1 MMNKIQG
8 LRLIFVVG
16 FIGLCLAPTFA
27 HDDETELHH
36 FNPNKLIGLI
46 PNLYGGDG
54 IVLATASAASHTA
67 HFSIESA
74 ASINRLNQQIA
85 AEIGGYPFSS
95 SVGGFSFEF
104 DPVLGDFVGT
114 TKTLGPIIAE
124 RAATLGRRKLNL
136 NMSYTFLEYNK
147 FSGQS
152 LDNFGVF
159 ARHDA
164 DIIGLPDI
172 REQFEDDVVQMNMDI
187 DIRVQILALSATYGL
202 TDKLDV
208 GFLVP
213 LARVDVN
220 VESNASVIEASENT
234 LFPNIH
240 AFDNTLESPQDK
252 VSGSA
257 TGIGDIVLRAK
268 YHLPQNN
275 WFDLGFATL
284 MQLSTGDNE
293 EFLGTGD
300 NTIRPFFIFSRHLSE
315 RLTPHFNLGY
325 EFNLTR
331 SKLSSVEYALGFDY
345 GTNKYTLAGEFIG
358 SNELDGDGIGDDILN
373 TAWGIKWNPAKQ
385 YLVALNTQFALN
397 DAGLRSTFVTTLSFE
412 YNF

>member
-1 MMNKIQG
+1 M
-8 LRLIFVVG
+8 LLSRLTYI
-16 FIGLCLAPTFA
+16 LCILGICFTPIYA
-27 HDDETELHH
+27 HDGETEVHH
-36 FNPNKLIGLI
+36 FDPNKLIGLI

-54 IVLATASAASHTA
+54 LLLATAPAASHTA

-124 RAATLGRRKLNL
+124 RATTLGRNKLNL
-136 NMSYTFLEYNK
+136 NTSYTYLKYSK

-152 LDNFGVF
+152 LDNFGVI
-159 ARHDA
+159 ARHDTE
-164 DIIGLPDI
+164 IIGFPDV
-172 REQFEDDVVQMNMDI
+172 REQFEEDVVQIDMNI
-187 DIRVQILALSATYGL
+187 DIRVQIFALAGTYGL
-202 TDKLDV
+202 TDKLDL

-213 LARVDVN
+213 LAKVDMD
-220 VESNASVIEASENT
+220 VESNARVVEAAENT

-240 AFDNTLESPQDK
+240 TFEGGPESPQDRA
-252 VSGSA
+252 SGSA
-257 TGIGDIVLRAK
+257 TGLGDILLRAK
-268 YHLPQNN
+268 YHLPENSY
-275 WFDLGFATL
+275 FDMGFATL
-284 MQLSTGDNE
+284 MQLSTGSNE

-300 NTIRPFFIFSRHLSE
+300 NTIRPFFIFSRSFSD
-315 RLTPHFNLGY
+315 RFTPHVNIGY

-345 GTNKYTLAGEFIG
+345 GTNKFTFAGEFLG

-397 DAGLRSTFVTTLSFE
+397 DAGLRSTFITTFSLE

>member
-1 MMNKIQG
+1 MKKIFNQT
-8 LRLIFVVG
+8 LLSIV
-16 FIGLCLAPTFA
+16 CLLSCWFTPAFA
-27 HDDETELHH
+27 HDGETEPHH
-36 FNPNKLIGLI
+36 FDPNKLISLI

-54 IVLATASAASHTA
+54 ILLATAPAASHTA

-124 RAATLGRRKLNL
+124 RAATLGRHKLNTNL
-136 NMSYTFLEYNK
+136 SYTYLKYNE

-152 LDNFGVF
+152 LNNFPVI

-172 REQFEDDVVQMNMDI
+172 REQFEDDVVQIDMDI
-187 DIRVQILALSATYGL
+187 DIRVQILAFAATYGL

-213 LARVDVN
+213 FAQVDMDVKSTAR
-220 VESNASVIEASENT
+220 VIEASENS
-234 LFPNIH
+234 LFPDIH
-240 AFDNTLESPQDK
+240 TFANGPESPQDQA
-252 VSGSA
+252 SGSA

-268 YHLPQNN
+268 YHLPENDF
-275 WFDLGFATL
+275 FDLGFATL
-284 MQLSTGDNE
+284 MQLSTGNNE

-300 NTIRPFFIFSRHLSE
+300 NTLRPFFILSRSFSDRF
-315 RLTPHFNLGY
+315 TPHLNIGY

-331 SKLSSVEYALGFDY
+331 STLSSIEYALGFDY
-345 GTNKYTLAGEFIG
+345 GTNKFTFAGELIG

-373 TAWGIKWNPAKQ
+373 TAWGVKWNPAKQ

-397 DAGLRSTFVTTLSFE
+397 DAGLRSTFITTLSLE

>member
-1 MMNKIQG
+1 MITNPLQ
-8 LRLIFVVG
+8 RLLFLICVWG
-16 FIGLCLAPTFA
+16 ICSTPLSA
-27 HDDETELHH
+27 HDDETEVHH
-36 FNPNKLIGLI
+36 FDPNKLIGLI

-54 IVLATASAASHTA
+54 LLLATAPAASHTA

-124 RAATLGRRKLNL
+124 RAATLGRHKLNL
-136 NMSYTFLEYNK
+136 NTSYTYLKYNK

-152 LDNFGVF
+152 LDNFGVI
-159 ARHDA
+159 ARHDT
-164 DIIGLPDI
+164 DIIGFPDV
-172 REQFEDDVVQMNMDI
+172 REQFEDDVVQIDMNI
-187 DIRVQILALSATYGL
+187 DIRVQIFALAGTYGL
-202 TDKLDV
+202 TDKLDL

-213 LARVDVN
+213 LARVDMD
-220 VESNASVIEASENT
+220 VESNARVVQASENT

-240 AFDNTLESPQDK
+240 TFNNGPESPQDRA
-252 VSGSA
+252 SGSA
-257 TGIGDIVLRAK
+257 TGLGDILLRAK
-268 YHLPQNN
+268 YHLPENRY
-275 WFDLGFATL
+275 FDMGFATL
-284 MQLSTGDNE
+284 LQLSTGSNE

-300 NTIRPFFIFSRHLSE
+300 NTIRPFFIFSRSFSD
-315 RLTPHFNLGY
+315 RFTPHVNIGY

-331 SKLSSVEYALGFDY
+331 SKLSSIEYALGFDY
-345 GTNKYTLAGEFIG
+345 GTNKFTLAGEFLG

-385 YLVALNTQFALN
+385 YLVALNTQLALN
-397 DAGLRSTFVTTLSFE
+397 DAGLRSTLITTLSLE